1 MNDVYRRGGGTD
13 GPGQQ
18 WSFFSSNLFL
28 TITGTTI
35 VIVVIDGEEQNRK
48 RKKKGH
54 VRSSVCVYVCY
65 VTFTY
70 VTGPRTKCWRRVL
83 LLSER
88 ILFFPLSIY
97 FQYLEVAIPPNPPS

>member
-48 RKKKGH
+48 RKKKRPRALVCLRICMLCYLH
-54 VRSSVCVYVCY
+54 VCDG
-65 VTFTY
+65 T
-70 VTGPRTKCWRRVL
+70 
-83 LLSER
+83 
-88 ILFFPLSIY
+88 
-97 FQYLEVAIPPNPPS
+97 